1 MITQLDHDSIKVK
14 GLSLPEAVLLLFFN
28 YEQASAQVINDLM
41 DKGLLKRTSIQEVTK
56 TGIKYR
62 LTSDGEAVL
71 TSCLVNSEKPKSV
84 EVEAERLSNLAKRL
98 KEIYP
103 RGRKD
108 GTNSY
113 WTEGNALIVKRLKLF
128 FKKYGTDYTDEQIV
142 QATKSYVK
150 SFNGNY
156 RFMRI
161 LKYFIFKEEKGA
173 DGMVESTS
181 DLVSRIDN
189 AGQEDTEN
197 DNWMSMIR

>member
-1 MITQLDHDSIKVK
+1 MITQLDHDSVKAK

-28 YEQASAQVINDLM
+28 YEQASAQIINDLM
-41 DKGLLKRTSIQEVTK
+41 DKGLLKRTSVQEVTK

-62 LTSDGEAVL
+62 LTSEGEAIL

-103 RGRKD
+103 KGRKE

-113 WTEGNALIVKRLKLF
+113 WTEGNALIIKRLKLF
-128 FKKYGTDYTDEQIV
+128 FKKYGTDYTDEQII
-142 QATKSYVK
+142 QATQSYVE

-156 RFMRI
+156 RFMRV

-197 DNWMSMIR
+197 DNWMNMIR

>member
-1 MITQLDHDSIKVK
+1 MITQLDHDSVKAK

-41 DKGLLKRTSIQEVTK
+41 DKGLLKRTSVQEVTK

-62 LTSDGEAVL
+62 LTSEGEATL
-71 TSCLVNSEKPKSV
+71 TSCLINSEKPKST
-84 EVEAERLSNLAKRL
+84 EVEAERLSNLAKCL

-103 RGRKD
+103 KGRKE

-113 WTEGNALIVKRLKLF
+113 WTEGNALIIKRLKLF
-128 FKKYGTDYTDEQIV
+128 FKKYGTDYTDEQII
-142 QATKSYVK
+142 QATQSYVE

-173 DGMVESTS
+173 DGMIESTS
-181 DLVSRIDN
+181 DLISRIDN

-197 DNWMSMIR
+197 DNWMNIVR